1 VLTKLNGQIKMME
14 KGYKMVENNFDGN
27 KKIAKTSGLFYL
39 LFILTSIFAD
49 VLAHVGFG
57 DTETIFNTIITHEK
71 QFTVGITVGLFSSVF
86 FLFAAWFL
94 YKLLKSVNK
103 NIALLF
109 LLLNF
114 GGVIIQCLSIL
125 NLIAGIKIV
134 NGENYLN
141 VIQVEQL
148 QAQSMFYINLY
159 KSSFNIS
166 QIFYG
171 AWTLPLGYLVY
182 KSKFIPKIFGIFL
195 MIDCFAI
202 LMYFLQ
208 SILVINNAVVENIGY
223 VISAVAEFSFT
234 FWLLMRLKNPPPLAV
249 VMY

>member
-1 VLTKLNGQIKMME
+1 MERMHKMA
-14 KGYKMVENNFDGN
+14 ENDFVGN
-27 KKIAKTSGLFYL
+27 KKIARITGSFYL
-39 LFILTSIFAD
+39 AFIIASILAD
-49 VLAHVGFG
+49 VFGHIGFG
-57 DTETIFNTIITHEK
+57 NTETIFNTIITNERK
-71 QFTVGITVGLFSSVF
+71 FTIGITFGLFSAIF

-94 YKLLKSVNK
+94 YILLKPVNK

-114 GGVIIQCLSIL
+114 GGVIIQCLSVL
-125 NLIAGIKIV
+125 NLIAGIKII

-141 VIQVEQL
+141 VIQMDQL

-159 KSSFNIS
+159 KSGFNIS

-171 AWTLPLGYLVY
+171 TWAFPLGYLVY

-195 MIDCFAI
+195 MIDCIAI
-202 LMYFLQ
+202 LMYFFQ
-208 SILVINNAVVENIGY
+208 NILVLNLTLIENIGY

-234 FWLLMRLKNPPPLAV
+234 FWLLIKGVLKSKNN
-249 VMY
+249 